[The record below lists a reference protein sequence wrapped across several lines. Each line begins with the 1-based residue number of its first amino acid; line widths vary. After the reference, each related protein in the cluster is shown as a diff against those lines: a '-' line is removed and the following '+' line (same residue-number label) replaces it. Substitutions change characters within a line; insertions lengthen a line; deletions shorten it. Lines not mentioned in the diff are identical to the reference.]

1 MKILLTQ
8 NYKSNFVFLVWIHI
22 YNIIASKRDRIDR
35 YMLPTMENYKQKRVV
50 DNFSTKYHFNPPYI
64 DRYMVNGVYSMIFEV
79 IGGCVDET
87 IV

>member
-1 MKILLTQ
+1 MTQ

-35 YMLPTMENYKQKRVV
+35 YILPTMENYKQKRVV
-50 DNFSTKYHFNPPYI
+50 DNFSTKYHFNRPYI
-64 DRYMVNGVYSMIFEV
+64 DRDVVNGVDETNINFL
-79 IGGCVDET
+79 GGCVDET